1 MAIQSECRDCLQRL
15 VDLTLDLAGVGPE
28 LRERARH
35 AARDIIR
42 QEFRPEAI
50 PALIATRFHLAI
62 QELTGNPDPF
72 FFRKQA
78 ETAFLK
84 GMFARVFPLYDQ
96 GLDSLLGLAAA
107 GNAIDFF
114 REEEEV
120 AREMTAA
127 IAWTQADLEPFRR
140 RLAAPAGIILCLAD
154 NAGEQ
159 FFDRPLV
166 ASLRGRG
173 WRTVYVVKG
182 GPIQNDLTRNDLYA
196 SGLGE
201 DLEPVADTG
210 SRTVGLAL
218 SETGEVFRRLYQGAD
233 LILAKGMGHYETMSH
248 LNDPRVFFLLQAKC
262 SPVAQALG
270 VPLRSFVFRRSA

>member
-1 MAIQSECRDCLQRL
+1 
-15 VDLTLDLAGVGPE
+15 
-28 LRERARH
+28 
-35 AARDIIR
+35 
-42 QEFRPEAI
+42 
-50 PALIATRFHLAI
+50 
-62 QELTGNPDPF
+62 
-72 FFRKQA
+72 
-78 ETAFLK
+78 
-84 GMFARVFPLYDQ
+84 MFARVFPLYDQ